1 MEAAFSYFIGESVI
15 DYWRLQNE
23 SQTPP
28 YNLCKETAAVN
39 IKEKLREIGIILVSA
54 WRSLISL
61 LFLGQALGL
70 NLMSRHYICIII

>member
-1 MEAAFSYFIGESVI
+1 MNSIII

-61 LFLGQALGL
+61 LFLGQAIFIMELTAA
-70 NLMSRHYICIII
+70 SRG